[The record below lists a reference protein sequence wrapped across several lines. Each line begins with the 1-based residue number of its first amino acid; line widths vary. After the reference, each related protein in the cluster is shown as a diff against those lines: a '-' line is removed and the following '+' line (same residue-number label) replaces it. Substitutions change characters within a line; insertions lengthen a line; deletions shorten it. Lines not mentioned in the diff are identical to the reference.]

1 MITIRLLRALLL
13 LRTLLLQQIVA
24 SLNCPGIIINSNCGD
39 DQASEWNSKNIG
51 LNLKE
56 WMKSVNVASSVN
68 DPEKISLPIR
78 YNILKSPN
86 DTTLLHLSSLN
97 CKTNQNVGPIW
108 QIAGHRG
115 NLGSN
120 GFNDGFFYIMSNKK
134 GKII

>member
-68 DPEKISLPIR
+68 DPEK
-78 YNILKSPN
+78 
-86 DTTLLHLSSLN
+86 
-97 CKTNQNVGPIW
+97 
-108 QIAGHRG
+108 
-115 NLGSN
+115 
-120 GFNDGFFYIMSNKK
+120 NKFAH
-134 GKII
+134 